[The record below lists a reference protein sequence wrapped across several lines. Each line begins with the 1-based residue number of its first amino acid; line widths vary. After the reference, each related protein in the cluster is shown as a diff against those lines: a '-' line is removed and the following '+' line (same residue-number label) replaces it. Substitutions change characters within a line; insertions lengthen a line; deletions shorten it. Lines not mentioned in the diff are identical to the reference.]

1 MECATREWSDV
12 NGNESTEE
20 KTHQTRQSRK
30 IGAKKMKENKK
41 IPEMFGGVD
50 GCPTLFARYL
60 IIVWNVIIT
69 SPRVCWCVADRGKKN
84 KTGRRQQSVCGDRR

>member
-1 MECATREWSDV
+1 
-12 NGNESTEE
+12 
-20 KTHQTRQSRK
+20 
-30 IGAKKMKENKK
+30 
-41 IPEMFGGVD
+41 MFGGVD

-69 SPRVCWCVADRGKKN
+69 SPRVCWCVADRKKN